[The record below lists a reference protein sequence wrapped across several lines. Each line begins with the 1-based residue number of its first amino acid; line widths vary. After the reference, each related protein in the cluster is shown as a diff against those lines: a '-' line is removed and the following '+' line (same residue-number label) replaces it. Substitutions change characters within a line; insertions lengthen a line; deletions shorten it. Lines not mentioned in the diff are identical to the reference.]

1 MEIRTR
7 SRKRIQQPG
16 TAGLPVFRMYVRTL
30 GCQRDDPGSRY
41 ILYSERES
49 LSLSLCGILAE
60 YFGICNYRLIVLQHF
75 IGMQGKSKKLNVS
88 FTQAIMQICEAAGG
102 TNNQSHYIVPVAI
115 YLWTIIVTIYPY
127 TSSLIMQ
134 PAANCSQ
141 RNSSLFMRRH
151 LDSEHVWFISTAY
164 LQIQYRR
171 LIYTHTVRVE
181 QKNIWRV
188 SKRENG
194 GKNKEKKRQEYL
206 YIRIFFNMMDGH
218 CYTP

>member
-115 YLWTIIVTIYPY
+115 YLWAIIVTIYPY

-141 RNSSLFMRRH
+141 GNSSLFMRRH
-151 LDSEHVWFISTAY
+151 LDSEHVWFFPPHI
-164 LQIQYRR
+164 YRFSIVDSYTR
-171 LIYTHTVRVE
+171 ILYALNRRIYGGYRKGKTVART
-181 QKNIWRV
+181 R
-188 SKRENG
+188 KRSGRNTCI
-194 GKNKEKKRQEYL
+194 YV
-206 YIRIFFNMMDGH
+206 FFFI
-218 CYTP
+218 